1 MNFLFKSK
9 FDVST
14 ILLYVIGFLGCLFIG
29 IYFSFIKN
37 HDTDPYDQRV
47 FTLLSIIFV
56 WFTLANLKEIL
67 CIKYIVFYRDRF
79 RIKIF
84 LGLISRDY
92 FYEEIDSWLE
102 EEKENKYSKWTEL
115 ILILKNEKRIYLYS
129 SFYKDFWEIKQ
140 KLTQNKKINE
150 AVKHKRELYSSIK
163 RACFLLSASIILFS
177 LPLFLR
183 EDQLP
188 LTPKDTIEIKGTLS
202 KEIQTQRGKRDKIT
216 SFYLRLEEYPY
227 FRFFLSRNIL
237 EKNGMNGLL
246 EDFQSGDKVRFLIS
260 KKDYETKIIKTKY
273 YFALFPYGV
282 DITEIE
288 KNNSK
293 YLSLSEYN
301 EENSHD
307 YTNIILYILAAISAM
322 FGIFKIVYIRTLL
335 KENKLK

>member
-1 MNFLFKSK
+1 M
-9 FDVST
+9 
-14 ILLYVIGFLGCLFIG
+14 
-29 IYFSFIKN
+29 
-37 HDTDPYDQRV
+37 
-47 FTLLSIIFV
+47 
-56 WFTLANLKEIL
+56 
-67 CIKYIVFYRDRF
+67 
-79 RIKIF
+79 
-84 LGLISRDY
+84 
-92 FYEEIDSWLE
+92 
-102 EEKENKYSKWTEL
+102 
-115 ILILKNEKRIYLYS
+115 
-129 SFYKDFWEIKQ
+129 
-140 KLTQNKKINE
+140 
-150 AVKHKRELYSSIK
+150 
-163 RACFLLSASIILFS
+163 SASIILFS
-177 LPLFLR
+177 LPHFLR

-237 EKNGMNGLL
+237 EKNGTNGLL

-307 YTNIILYILAAISAM
+307 YTNTILYILAVILGM
-322 FGIFKIVYIRTLL
+322 FGFFEIVYIRTLL

>member
-9 FDVST
+9 FDIST

-37 HDTDPYDQRV
+37 YDTDPYDQRV
-47 FTLLSIIFV
+47 FTLLSIILV
-56 WFTLANLKEIL
+56 WFTLTNLKEIL
-67 CIKYIVFYRDRF
+67 RIKYIVFYRDRF
-79 RIKIF
+79 RIKTF

-115 ILILKNEKRIYLYS
+115 ILILKNGKRIYLYS
-129 SFYKDFWEIKQ
+129 SFYKDFWKIKH
-140 KLTQNKKINE
+140 KLTQKKKIKE

-177 LPLFLR
+177 LPRFLR

-246 EDFQSGDKVRFLIS
+246 EDFQIGDKVRFLIS
-260 KKDYETKIIKTKY
+260 KKDYKTKY
-273 YFALFPYGV
+273 YFALFPYSI

-307 YTNIILYILAAISAM
+307 STNTILYIIAVILGM
-322 FGIFKIVYIRTLL
+322 FGIFRIAYIRVLL

>member
-1 MNFLFKSK
+1 MSFLFKSK
-9 FDVST
+9 FDIST
-14 ILLYVIGFLGCLFIG
+14 ILLYVVGFLGCLFIG

-37 HDTDPYDQRV
+37 YDTDPYDQRL
-47 FTLLSIIFV
+47 FTLLSIILV

-79 RIKIF
+79 RIKTF

-92 FYEEIDSWLE
+92 FYEEIDSRLE

-129 SFYKDFWEIKQ
+129 SFYKNFWEIKQ

-177 LPLFLR
+177 LPHFLR
-183 EDQLP
+183 ENQLP

-202 KEIQTQRGKRDKIT
+202 KEIQTQRGKRNKIT

-237 EKNGMNGLL
+237 EKNGMNGLS

-273 YFALFPYGV
+273 SFALFPYSV

-307 YTNIILYILAAISAM
+307 YTNTILYIAAVILGM
-322 FGIFKIVYIRTLL
+322 FGVFKIAYIRTLL

>member
-9 FDVST
+9 FDIST

-37 HDTDPYDQRV
+37 YDTDPYDQRL
-47 FTLLSIIFV
+47 FTLLSIILV
-56 WFTLANLKEIL
+56 WFTLAILKEIL
-67 CIKYIVFYRDRF
+67 RIKYIVFYRDRF
-79 RIKIF
+79 RIKTF

-92 FYEEIDSWLE
+92 FYEEINSWLE

-129 SFYKDFWEIKQ
+129 SFYKNFWEIKQ

-177 LPLFLR
+177 LPHFLR

-202 KEIQTQRGKRDKIT
+202 KEIQTQRGKRNKIT

-237 EKNGMNGLL
+237 EKNGMNGLS

-273 YFALFPYGV
+273 SFALFPYSV

-307 YTNIILYILAAISAM
+307 STNIILYILAVILGM
-322 FGIFKIVYIRTLL
+322 FGFFEIVYIRTLL

>member
-1 MNFLFKSK
+1 MSFLFKSK
-9 FDVST
+9 FDIST
-14 ILLYVIGFLGCLFIG
+14 ILLYVIGFLGCLFTG

-37 HDTDPYDQRV
+37 YDTDPYDQRV
-47 FTLLSIIFV
+47 FTLLSIILV

-79 RIKIF
+79 RIKTF

-129 SFYKDFWEIKQ
+129 SFYKNFWEIKQ

-177 LPLFLR
+177 LPHFLR
-183 EDQLP
+183 ENQLP

-237 EKNGMNGLL
+237 EKNGLNELS

-273 YFALFPYGV
+273 SFALFPYSV

-307 YTNIILYILAAISAM
+307 STNIILYILAVILGM
-322 FGIFKIVYIRTLL
+322 FGFFEIVYIRTLL
-335 KENKLK
+335 KENEIK

>member
-9 FDVST
+9 FDIST

-37 HDTDPYDQRV
+37 YDTDPYDQRV
-47 FTLLSIIFV
+47 FTLLSIILV
-56 WFTLANLKEIL
+56 WFTLTNLKEIL
-67 CIKYIVFYRDRF
+67 RIKYIVFYRDRF
-79 RIKIF
+79 RIKTF

-129 SFYKDFWEIKQ
+129 SFYKDFWKIKQ

-163 RACFLLSASIILFS
+163 RACFLVSASIILFS
-177 LPLFLR
+177 LPHFLR
-183 EDQLP
+183 ENQLP

-202 KEIQTQRGKRDKIT
+202 KEIQIQRGKRDKIT

-273 YFALFPYGV
+273 YFALFPYSV

-307 YTNIILYILAAISAM
+307 STNTILYIAAAISAM
-322 FGIFKIVYIRTLL
+322 FGIFRIAYIRVLL

>member
-1 MNFLFKSK
+1 MSFLFKSK
-9 FDVST
+9 FDIST
-14 ILLYVIGFLGCLFIG
+14 ILLYVIGFLGCLFTG

-37 HDTDPYDQRV
+37 YDTDPYDQRV
-47 FTLLSIIFV
+47 FTLLSIILV

-79 RIKIF
+79 RIKTF

-115 ILILKNEKRIYLYS
+115 ILILKNGKRIYLYS
-129 SFYKDFWEIKQ
+129 SFYKDFWKIKQ

-150 AVKHKRELYSSIK
+150 AVKYKRELYSSIK

-177 LPLFLR
+177 LPHFLR
-183 EDQLP
+183 ENQLP

-227 FRFFLSRNIL
+227 FRFFLTKNIL

-273 YFALFPYGV
+273 YFALFPYSV

-301 EENSHD
+301 EENSND
-307 YTNIILYILAAISAM
+307 STNTILYIAAAILGM

-335 KENKLK
+335 KENEIK

>member
-1 MNFLFKSK
+1 MSFLFKSK
-9 FDVST
+9 FDIST
-14 ILLYVIGFLGCLFIG
+14 ILLYVIGFLGCLFTG

-37 HDTDPYDQRV
+37 YDTDPYDQRV
-47 FTLLSIIFV
+47 FTLLSIILV

-79 RIKIF
+79 RIKTF

-129 SFYKDFWEIKQ
+129 SFYKDFWKIKQ

-150 AVKHKRELYSSIK
+150 AVKYKRELYSSIK

-177 LPLFLR
+177 LPHFLR
-183 EDQLP
+183 ENQLP

-237 EKNGMNGLL
+237 EKNGLNELS

-273 YFALFPYGV
+273 SFALFPYSV

-307 YTNIILYILAAISAM
+307 STNIILYILAVILGM
-322 FGIFKIVYIRTLL
+322 FGFFEIVYIRTLL
-335 KENKLK
+335 KENEIK

>member
-9 FDVST
+9 FDIST

-37 HDTDPYDQRV
+37 YDTDPYDQRV
-47 FTLLSIIFV
+47 FTLLSIILV

-67 CIKYIVFYRDRF
+67 RIKYIIFYRDRF
-79 RIKIF
+79 RIKTF

-92 FYEEIDSWLE
+92 FYEEIESWLE

-129 SFYKDFWEIKQ
+129 SFYKDFWKIKQ

-150 AVKHKRELYSSIK
+150 AIKYKRELYSSIK

-177 LPLFLR
+177 LPRFLR

-273 YFALFPYGV
+273 SFALFPYSV

-307 YTNIILYILAAISAM
+307 YTNTILYILAVILGM
-322 FGIFKIVYIRTLL
+322 FGFFEIVYIRTLL

>member
-9 FDVST
+9 FDIST
-14 ILLYVIGFLGCLFIG
+14 ILLYIIGFLGCLFIG

-47 FTLLSIIFV
+47 FTLLSIILA
-56 WFTLANLKEIL
+56 WFALANLKEIL
-67 CIKYIVFYRDRF
+67 CIKHIVFYRDRF
-79 RIKIF
+79 RIKTF

-102 EEKENKYSKWTEL
+102 EEKENKYSKWTEF

-129 SFYKDFWEIKQ
+129 SFYKDFWKIKQ

-177 LPLFLR
+177 LPRFLR
-183 EDQLP
+183 EDHLP

-202 KEIQTQRGKRDKIT
+202 KEIQTQRGKRNKIT

-273 YFALFPYGV
+273 SFAVFPYSV
-282 DITEIE
+282 DITKIE

-307 YTNIILYILAAISAM
+307 STNTILYIAAVILGM
-322 FGIFKIVYIRTLL
+322 FGVFKIAYIRTLL

>member
-1 MNFLFKSK
+1 MSFLFKSK
-9 FDVST
+9 FDIST
-14 ILLYVIGFLGCLFIG
+14 ILLYVIGFLGCLFTG

-37 HDTDPYDQRV
+37 YDTDPYDQRV
-47 FTLLSIIFV
+47 FTLLSIILV

-79 RIKIF
+79 RIKTF

-129 SFYKDFWEIKQ
+129 SFYKDFWKIKQ

-150 AVKHKRELYSSIK
+150 AVKYKRELYSSIK

-177 LPLFLR
+177 LPHFLR
-183 EDQLP
+183 EIQLP

-237 EKNGMNGLL
+237 EKNGLNELS

-273 YFALFPYGV
+273 SFALFPYSV

-307 YTNIILYILAAISAM
+307 STNIILYILAVILGM
-322 FGIFKIVYIRTLL
+322 FGFFEIVYIRTLL
-335 KENKLK
+335 KENEIK